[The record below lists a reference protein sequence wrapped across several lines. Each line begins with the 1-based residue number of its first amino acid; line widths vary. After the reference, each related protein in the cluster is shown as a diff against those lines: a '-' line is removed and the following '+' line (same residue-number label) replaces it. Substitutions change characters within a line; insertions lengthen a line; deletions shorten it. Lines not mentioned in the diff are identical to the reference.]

1 MKFFKIESFR
11 KRKLLIMLS
20 IVLIG
25 VLIMWGWA
33 NVSKKGTP
41 GKGAKGAEEAVEPA
55 IPVKTTKAVKSDY
68 QDFVTSFGTIKGFR
82 EIPVKFEESARIE
95 KFYFKEGEPISK
107 DELVV
112 SEEQE
117 EQKKK
122 VEYAE
127 LEYNKNKTLYDL
139 GAIIKDKLRQAELE

>member
-68 QDFVTSFGTIKGFR
+68 QDFFTSFFTINSFM
-82 EIPVKFEESARIE
+82 
-95 KFYFKEGEPISK
+95 
-107 DELVV
+107 
-112 SEEQE
+112 
-117 EQKKK
+117 
-122 VEYAE
+122 
-127 LEYNKNKTLYDL
+127 
-139 GAIIKDKLRQAELE
+139 